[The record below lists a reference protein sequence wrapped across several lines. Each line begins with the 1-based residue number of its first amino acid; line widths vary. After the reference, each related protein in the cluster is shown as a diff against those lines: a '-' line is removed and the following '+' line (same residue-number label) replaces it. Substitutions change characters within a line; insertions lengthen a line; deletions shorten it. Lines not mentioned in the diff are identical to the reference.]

1 MTDQKTYSILTF
13 LKEESLYFETKA
25 KDVTFE
31 VFASNKDLRKILN
44 ATLNELVLALIDLA
58 GECLR
63 KGCIRVPT
71 TYREII
77 LSTGEILGQIAIKA
91 APLAKL
97 RNETVHEY
105 MNINWKNIQ
114 YLRAKGL
121 AIIKDYVANAEGFL
135 ITPKS
140 PDKKP

>member
-1 MTDQKTYSILTF
+1 MMDQKAYSILAF
-13 LKEESLYFETKA
+13 LKEESNYFEIKA
-25 KDVTFE
+25 KGVTFE
-31 VFASNKDLRKILN
+31 EFTSNKDLRKILN

-63 KGCIRVPT
+63 NSGIRVPV

-77 LSTGEILGQIAIKA
+77 LSTGELFGDIALKA

-121 AIIKDYVANAEGFL
+121 TTLKDYVAKAEGLL
-135 ITPKS
+135 ITPTSSNNKA
-140 PDKKP
+140 